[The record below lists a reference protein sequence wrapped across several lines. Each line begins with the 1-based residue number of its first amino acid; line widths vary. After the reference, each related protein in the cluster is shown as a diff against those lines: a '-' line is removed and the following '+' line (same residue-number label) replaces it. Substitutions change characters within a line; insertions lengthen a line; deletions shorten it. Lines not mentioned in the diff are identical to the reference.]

1 MPDFRLATPTTLPSP
16 NGFSH
21 VAILDAGQRLVWTSG
36 QVALTPDGELIGPA
50 DWEAQ
55 TRAVMRNLTVAL
67 DARRRDVAGR
77 LQVDHPSTSW
87 TSVPWRSFGQYT
99 TSSST
104 STARRPARSCRW
116 PASSDPISSLRWRPS
131 PPSAASPLRSSHG
144 SLPDPH
150 VGFAHAA
157 SRSRARRTWKAA
169 ASVAASRSLHLNSSS
184 SSVLTR

>member
-67 DARRRDVAGR
+67 DAGGATWQDVFKLTIHLRRGRRCPGDRSGSTRRVHRPRPPADQLARAGGR
-77 LQVDHPSTSW
+77 PLPT
-87 TSVPWRSFGQYT
+87 RS
-99 TSSST
+99 
-104 STARRPARSCRW
+104 
-116 PASSDPISSLRWRPS
+116 
-131 PPSAASPLRSSHG
+131 
-144 SLPDPH
+144 PH
-150 VGFAHAA
+150 
-157 SRSRARRTWKAA
+157 
-169 ASVAASRSLHLNSSS
+169 
-184 SSVLTR
+184 